1 MTIWRMR
8 VACWISNARRAR
20 THARALAHPPTHT
33 ETRTHARLHARTPT
47 EKYVKLNAFPRQLF
61 REGHSVLGCVHTVP
75 LYARWHCQNCWKN
88 RAKWLA
94 NSNPTIVSPLQR
106 KPRHFWR
113 EFVVGTCRLASG
125 GFSFAFNHYY
135 GCCGN
140 KQILVGI
147 HFATEC
153 HFLCGRCGFSTKP
166 TGFVSGWQL
175 TG

>member
-1 MTIWRMR
+1 MFQTKVEKINTHLHSLPPPLSENRAVYEIISQNVVEPGRPQMTIWRMR

-106 KPRHFWR
+106 KPRHF
-113 EFVVGTCRLASG
+113 
-125 GFSFAFNHYY
+125 
-135 GCCGN
+135 
-140 KQILVGI
+140 
-147 HFATEC
+147 
-153 HFLCGRCGFSTKP
+153 
-166 TGFVSGWQL
+166 
-175 TG
+175 